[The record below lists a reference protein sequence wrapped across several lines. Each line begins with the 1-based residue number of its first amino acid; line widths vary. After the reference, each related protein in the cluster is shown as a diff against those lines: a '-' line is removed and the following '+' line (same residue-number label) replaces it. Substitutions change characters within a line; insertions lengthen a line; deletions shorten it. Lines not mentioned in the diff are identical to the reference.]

1 MKLSV
6 HISKTLA
13 TNTKSFLN
21 TQQAKAIQNEACR
34 DPMVFRV
41 ALTSA
46 APLYLT
52 CPLNELTT
60 CML

>member
-6 HISKTLA
+6 DISKTLA

-21 TQQAKAIQNEACR
+21 TQAKAIQNEACR
-34 DPMVFRV
+34 DPMVFWV